1 MSSTK
6 EIDLLAKEIADVLGI
21 NPDSISLS
29 KMSGGFWMADVSNLE
44 SELLDS
50 PIKVMQSLL
59 TKANDSVS
67 TC

>member
-1 MSSTK
+1 MK
-6 EIDLLAKEIADVLGI
+6 EIDLLAEEIADVLGI

-29 KMSGGFWMADVSNLE
+29 KMSGGLWMADVSNLE

-50 PIKVMQSLL
+50 PIKAMQSLL